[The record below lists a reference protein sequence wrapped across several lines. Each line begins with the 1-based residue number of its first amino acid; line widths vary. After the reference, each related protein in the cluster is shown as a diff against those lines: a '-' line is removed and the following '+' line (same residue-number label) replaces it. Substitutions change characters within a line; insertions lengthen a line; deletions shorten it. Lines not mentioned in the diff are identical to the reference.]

1 MRSVAFFDGSKG
13 YLAIFDS
20 NKGPVEF
27 VTTNAQSGKTILID
41 DGATCPQLSEGGKT
55 SGRTLEWALERRH
68 MGRDFARA
76 CGARLYK
83 IRDGYEG
90 ALERM
95 RADADQA

>member
-1 MRSVAFFDGSKG
+1 VRSVAFFDGSKG

-27 VTTNAQSGKTILID
+27 VTTNAQSGKAILID
-41 DGATCPQLSEGGKT
+41 DGATCRQLSE
-55 SGRTLEWALERRH
+55 LEWALERRH
-68 MGRDFARA
+68 MGRDFARG